1 LALIARLLGEM
12 SDPQMGHVRLRAV
25 AHPRRAGRTRARR
38 RHGAGGAF
46 LAGGGVDLRI
56 KHDPERL
63 RYTDFAMAAVADD
76 EAEARALFR
85 TAAAQAYLTQEHRLA
100 KIRQGQVA

>member
-1 LALIARLLGEM
+1 MLPDRAGLALLSELNQVRWIWLYL
-12 SDPQMGHVRLRAV
+12 RLR
-25 AHPRRAGRTRARR
+25 R
-38 RHGAGGAF
+38 
-46 LAGGGVDLRI
+46 LYLRI

-76 EAEARALFR
+76 ETETRALFR
-85 TAAAQAYLTQEHRLA
+85 TAAAQAYLTQERRLA